1 MTESDICLQ
10 QEAATLLI
18 FKIIFTGTVFTPEMQ
33 ILDILDTAV
42 DAAAGIAA
50 AVSGLDLP
58 AGIHLRLLRLT
69 MDAETMNSRALQNG
83 RLELA

>member
-1 MTESDICLQ
+1 MHTAQ
-10 QEAATLLI
+10 TLI
-18 FKIIFTGTVFTPEMQ
+18 MDMP
-33 ILDILDTAV
+33 ILDMADAIIL
-42 DAAAGIAA
+42 AAA
-50 AVSGLDLP
+50 SDLDLP

>member
-1 MTESDICLQ
+1 
-10 QEAATLLI
+10 
-18 FKIIFTGTVFTPEMQ
+18 MQ

-69 MDAETMNSRALQNG
+69 MDAETMNYRALQNG